1 MAGNIIMGYLLLL
14 DSERD
19 QVYRDS
25 ARIFIKRA
33 QSWNR
38 ERMLYIHQFE
48 PNDLGLYK
56 IDLMK
61 L

>member
-1 MAGNIIMGYLLLL
+1 MGYLLLI

-19 QVYRDS
+19 ETFRDS
-25 ARIFIKRA
+25 ARIFINRA

-38 ERMLYIHQFE
+38 ERMLFIHQSE

-56 IDLMK
+56 MDLMK

>member
-1 MAGNIIMGYLLLL
+1 MGYLLLL

-19 QVYRDS
+19 PVYQDS
-25 ARIFIKRA
+25 SRIFIQRA

-38 ERMLYIHQFE
+38 ERMLFIHQFE

-56 IDLMK
+56 MNVMK